1 MSERDDKL
9 GSSALPDVYADREF
23 AFTDR
28 DFRQIAD
35 TLNEETGIALTEV
48 KAALVYSRLARRL
61 RELGLE
67 SFNQYCELVNSKEG
81 LPEREHMVGALTTNV
96 TRFFREPH
104 HFEHLKTRVL
114 PDLLDDVRRG
124 GRLRIWSAGCSTGE
138 EPYSIALS
146 VLSVM
151 PDAPDFDVKI
161 LATDISKT
169 VLARARKGIYLEAA
183 LAPVSRPQLA
193 QWFVPVESS
202 NGDKAW
208 CVGDELRALVA
219 FRELNLMSDWP
230 MKMSYQAIFCRNVV
244 IYFEERRRIMI
255 WSRLEGF
262 LAPRGCLY
270 VGCSE
275 RITNDRNF
283 QLEGNTTYR
292 LKAPK
297 TLTEVH

>member
-1 MSERDDKL
+1 MSERDAKV

-35 TLNEETGIALTEV
+35 TLHEEAGIALTDV

-67 SFNQYCELVNSKEG
+67 SFKQYCELVNSNTG
-81 LPEREHMVGALTTNV
+81 FLEREHMVAALTTNV

-104 HFEHLKTRVL
+104 HFEHLKSHVL
-114 PDLLDDVRRG
+114 PELLDDVRRG

-138 EPYSIALS
+138 EPYSIALT
-146 VLSVM
+146 VLSIM
-151 PDAPDFDVKI
+151 PDAADFDVKI
-161 LATDISKT
+161 LATDINKS
-169 VLARARKGIYLEAA
+169 VLERAEKGIYVEGA
-183 LAPVSRPQLA
+183 LAPVSWPQLSR
-193 QWFVPVESS
+193 WFARVDGSD
-202 NGDKAW
+202 GDRAW
-208 CVGDELRALVA
+208 SVGDELRALVA

-244 IYFEERRRIMI
+244 IYFEEQVRSLL
-255 WSRLEGF
+255 WTRLEGF

-275 RITNDRNF
+275 RIANDRSF
-283 QLEGNTTYR
+283 QVEGNTTYR

>member
-1 MSERDDKL
+1 MSERGDKL
-9 GSSALPDVYADREF
+9 GSNALPDVYADREF

-35 TLNEETGIALTEV
+35 TLHEEAGIALTEV

-67 SFNQYCELVNSKEG
+67 SFKQYCELVHSKAG
-81 LPEREHMVGALTTNV
+81 FLEREHMVGALTTNV

-104 HFEHLKTRVL
+104 HFQHLKTRVL
-114 PDLLDDVRRG
+114 PQLLDDVRRG

-138 EPYSIALS
+138 EPYSIALT

-161 LATDISKT
+161 LATDINKT
-169 VLARARKGIYLEAA
+169 VLARAEKGVYVEGA
-183 LAPVSRPQLA
+183 LTPVSRPQLA
-193 QWFVPVESS
+193 RWFARVDNSD
-202 NGDKAW
+202 GDKAW
-208 CVGDELRALVA
+208 SVGDKLRALVA

-244 IYFEERRRIMI
+244 IYFEDSGRSTI
-255 WSRLEGF
+255 WGRLEGF

-275 RITNDRNF
+275 RITNDRSF

-297 TLTEVH
+297 TLTEVQ